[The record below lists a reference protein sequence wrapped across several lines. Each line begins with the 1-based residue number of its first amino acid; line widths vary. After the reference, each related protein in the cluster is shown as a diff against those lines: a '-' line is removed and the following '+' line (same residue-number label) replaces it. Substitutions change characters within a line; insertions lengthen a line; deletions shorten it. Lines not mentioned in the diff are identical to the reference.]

1 MDLWLIGNFCF
12 NFLNLFEFCIII
24 GLRKSHDGDGEQTNK
39 LFQPISVTKS
49 EGDRRKINGKIKLAE
64 KIEKYMRISQPLL
77 YILFLVIFFTQALT
91 VENRAEKPG
100 KIMRPMNEIVLTFWI
115 IVLQIFFDDLCLNA

>member
-49 EGDRRKINGKIKLAE
+49 ESDRRKINGKIKLAE

-100 KIMRPMNEIVLTFWI
+100 KIMRPMNEIVLTF
-115 IVLQIFFDDLCLNA
+115 